1 MALSMDEQ
9 RMLAEI
15 ERRLAAED
23 PGLAARMSS
32 FRRPGPA
39 NIFRSAR
46 ARVIGSLLTVVVVAT
61 VSLLVYA
68 MVPFRSNSARTLGGH
83 PVASRGL
90 PVMTVSSAGA
100 GGSKTG
106 TAKTGPAKTGTA
118 KTGTA
123 KTGTGQPATATG
135 GAKAKGSAAAGTASG
150 TTTHRAPASHT
161 ASSPARAGS
170 SASPAARAATPTH
183 GP

>member
-68 MVPFRSNSARTLGGH
+68 MLPFRSNSARTLGGH

-90 PVMTVSSAGA
+90 PAMTVSGA
-100 GGSKTG
+100 GQPKAGP
-106 TAKTGPAKTGTA
+106 AKAGPAKTSPAKAGPATTGTTA
-118 KTGTA
+118 KSST
-123 KTGTGQPATATG
+123 
-135 GAKAKGSAAAGTASG
+135 G
-150 TTTHRAPASHT
+150 TTTHRAPASRA
-161 ASSPARAGS
+161 ASSPARTGS
-170 SASPAARAATPTH
+170 SASPPAGPAPATH

>member
-32 FRRPGPA
+32 FRRPGPGQ
-39 NIFRSAR
+39 IFRSAR
-46 ARVIGSLLTVVVVAT
+46 ARVIGSLLTVVVVAM

-68 MVPFRSNSARTLGGH
+68 MVPFRSNTARTLGGH

-90 PVMTVSSAGA
+90 PVMTVSGA
-100 GGSKTG
+100 G
-106 TAKTGPAKTGTA
+106 TAKAGTPGTKPASAASATPARTGTTA
-118 KTGTA
+118 QAGTA
-123 KTGTGQPATATG
+123 PTSAKRQVPASAGTSSAGRTSG
-135 GAKAKGSAAAGTASG
+135 SGSAARSTS
-150 TTTHRAPASHT
+150 T
-161 ASSPARAGS
+161 
-170 SASPAARAATPTH
+170 TH

>member
-39 NIFRSAR
+39 HVFRSAR

-68 MVPFRSNSARTLGGH
+68 MLPFRSNSARTLGGH

-90 PVMTVSSAGA
+90 PVMTISGA
-100 GGSKTG
+100 GQPKAGQPK
-106 TAKTGPAKTGTA
+106 AGPAKAGPA
-118 KTGTA
+118 K
-123 KTGTGQPATATG
+123 
-135 GAKAKGSAAAGTASG
+135 
-150 TTTHRAPASHT
+150 
-161 ASSPARAGS
+161 
-170 SASPAARAATPTH
+170 ASPAKA
-183 GP
+183 